1 MWWIQEW
8 ILLRLSCLGISE
20 LLNSVGLCLLS
31 SLWSLQTLF
40 LKLFHYTFSPASGI
54 QIAQILG
61 FFVLFYRPVIIC
73 SSCLS
78 LFSLYCSYLVLIHI
92 WYFYWNLVCLQL
104 EFDLSSDSLT
114 LLSFLFC
121 YWTHQVSVYVFV
133 ALFFS
138 SKISIWFFFIASVS
152 FLKHSV
158 SFRSDFSTFWH
169 FL

>member
-1 MWWIQEW
+1 M
-8 ILLRLSCLGISE
+8 SP
-20 LLNSVGLCLLS
+20 VT
-31 SLWSLQTLF
+31 LWSLQLLF
-40 LKLFHYTFSPASGI
+40 LKSFCLTFSPASGVL
-54 QIAQILG
+54 IAHILG
-61 FFVLFYRPVIIC
+61 FFVLLYRPVIIC

-78 LFSLYCSYLVLIHI
+78 LFSLYCSYLVLIYI
-92 WYFYWNLVCLQL
+92 WYFYWNLICLQL

-138 SKISIWFFFIASVS
+138 FKISIWFLFIASLS
-152 FLKHSV
+152 LLKDSV
-158 SFRSDFSTFWH
+158 SFRSDFSTFWQH